1 MDSVLTDIE
10 KHVGEYIKCV
20 TLETCLDPHKSR
32 PRVRAVDHFKGDVRV
47 EFPRKLRELFPIGT
61 RYMATV
67 KVCQK
72 HKADGSTSGQPYL
85 RATDIGLIPE
95 SVPDQGLIAQV
106 KAGSVSG
113 LSYQYK
119 FEETFQ

>member
-1 MDSVLTDIE
+1 MVDAIKAEDYL
-10 KHVGEYIKCV
+10 GEYVRGVK
-20 TLETCLDPHKSR
+20 LETCRDPGKSR
-32 PRVRAVDHFKGDVRV
+32 PRVRAISHFDVDLRV
-47 EFPRKLRELFPIGT
+47 EFPRTLRELFPIGT
-61 RYMATV
+61 QYYATV

-72 HKADGSTSGQPYL
+72 HLADGKPKGQPYL

-113 LSYQYK
+113 LAYEYSWD
-119 FEETFQ
+119 ETF

>member
-1 MDSVLTDIE
+1 MAKMIKAEDYI
-10 KHVGEYIKCV
+10 GEYVKGV
-20 TLETCLDPHKSR
+20 TLETCRDPHKSR
-32 PRVRAVDHFKGDVRV
+32 PRVKAVDHFVDDIRV

-61 RYMATV
+61 QYMATV

-72 HKADGSTSGQPYL
+72 HSADGKPSGKPYL
-85 RATDIGLIPE
+85 SASDIGLIPE

-113 LSYQYK
+113 LAYEYH
-119 FEETFQ
+119 FESTF